1 MRAAFVAAQNNKQV
15 VILVPTTLLAQQH
28 FDTFRDRFAQWP
40 INIESVSRLRSN
52 SENAEV
58 AEGCA
63 NGKVDIVIGTHKV
76 LGSDFSFKDLGLV
89 IIDEEHRFGVRQK
102 ERLRALRAE
111 VDVMTL
117 TATPIPRTLN
127 MSLSG
132 IRDLSIIATPPAK
145 RLSIKTFVQERRDP
159 NVREAISRELMRGG
173 QCFSYTT
180 RCAAW
185 SKLPKLCRSWCQRRV
200 SVLVTAK

>member
-76 LGSDFSFKDLGLV
+76 LAQTS
-89 IIDEEHRFGVRQK
+89 
-102 ERLRALRAE
+102 
-111 VDVMTL
+111 
-117 TATPIPRTLN
+117 P
-127 MSLSG
+127 
-132 IRDLSIIATPPAK
+132 
-145 RLSIKTFVQERRDP
+145 
-159 NVREAISRELMRGG
+159 
-173 QCFSYTT
+173 
-180 RCAAW
+180 
-185 SKLPKLCRSWCQRRV
+185 SKI
-200 SVLVTAK
+200 